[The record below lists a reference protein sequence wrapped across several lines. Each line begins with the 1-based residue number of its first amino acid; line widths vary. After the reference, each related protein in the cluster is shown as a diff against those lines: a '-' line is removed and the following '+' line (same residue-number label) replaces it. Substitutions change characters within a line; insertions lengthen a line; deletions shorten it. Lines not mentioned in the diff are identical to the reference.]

1 MCVWGGGGG
10 GGGGGERRDMQMS
23 GHILYIEGG
32 HANEQAYIDS
42 HLLYVKC
49 YNFFRVF

>member
-1 MCVWGGGGG
+1 MCVGG

-32 HANEQAYIDS
+32 HANEQAYI
-42 HLLYVKC
+42 
-49 YNFFRVF
+49 RVIHSM